1 LCNCPL
7 RPRRSAALPQCSG
20 MPQVRVDAI
29 LPEFVF

>member
-1 LCNCPL
+1 LFNCRL
-7 RPRRSAALPQCSG
+7 TEWRSAALPQCSG